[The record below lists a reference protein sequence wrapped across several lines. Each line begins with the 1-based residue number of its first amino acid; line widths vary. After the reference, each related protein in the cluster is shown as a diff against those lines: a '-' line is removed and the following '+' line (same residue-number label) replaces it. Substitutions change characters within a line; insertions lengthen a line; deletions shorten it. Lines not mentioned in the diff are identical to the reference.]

1 MDKELIFYLIFGL
14 IYLLSRVGKKKRKAK
29 TLQTPPPQQQSKPQA
44 RPVSTQPQSSAPPP
58 QQEEEPP
65 LSFEDILRELSG
77 EGRKKRQ
84 QPIEP
89 EPEPEPV
96 RTPPPPVK
104 KPLVS
109 QPAAQV
115 TEDTNRSMGERNTDA
130 ADLWGA
136 YKTERKDEK
145 RNTEAADL
153 WGAYKTGCIKE
164 PILTTAEQLEKE
176 QNPST
181 KFEKYDVVAQVNPL
195 TAEIREMLEDPED
208 IRKAIVLA
216 EILQRKY

>member
-1 MDKELIFYLIFGL
+1 
-14 IYLLSRVGKKKRKAK
+14 LLSRIGKKKKKRGI
-29 TLQTPPPQQQSKPQA
+29 PPAPAPQQQPKPQSQ
-44 RPVSTQPQSSAPPP
+44 PVATQPQSSTP
-58 QQEEEPP
+58 QQEEEQEAP

-84 QPIEP
+84 QPV

-96 RTPPPPVK
+96 RIPPPPMK

-109 QPAAQV
+109 EPAAQ
-115 TEDTNRSMGERNTDA
+115 TPEDTNRSMDKRNTDA

-136 YKTERKDEK
+136 YKNETKEVD

-153 WGAYKTGCIKE
+153 WGAYKEGRKKE
-164 PILTTAEQLEKE
+164 HKLTAAEQKDKE
-176 QNPST
+176 EHRSI
-181 KFEKYDVVAQVNPL
+181 KFDEYNVVATENPL
-195 TAEIREMLEDPED
+195 TSQIRDMLEDPED
-208 IRKAIVLA
+208 VRKAIVLA

>member
-14 IYLLSRVGKKKRKAK
+14 IYLLSRIGKKKKKRGA
-29 TLQTPPPQQQSKPQA
+29 PPPSPPKQQPRPQSQ
-44 RPVSTQPQSSAPPP
+44 PVATQPQSSAP
-58 QQEEEPP
+58 QQEEQEAP

-84 QPIEP
+84 QPVEP
-89 EPEPEPV
+89 DPEPEPV
-96 RTPPPPVK
+96 RIPPPPVK

-109 QPAAQV
+109 PPSAQ
-115 TEDTNRSMGERNTDA
+115 TSEDTNRSMGERNTDA

-136 YKTERKDEK
+136 YKTEKKGGD

-153 WGAYKTGCIKE
+153 WGAYKEGRKKE
-164 PILTTAEQLEKE
+164 HKLTAAEQKDKE
-176 QNPST
+176 EHRSI
-181 KFEKYDVVAQVNPL
+181 KFDEYNVTAKVNPL

-208 IRKAIVLA
+208 VRKAIVIA

>member
-14 IYLLSRVGKKKRKAK
+14 IYLLSRIGKKKKKRGV
-29 TLQTPPPQQQSKPQA
+29 PPAPAPQQQPKPQSQ
-44 RPVSTQPQSSAPPP
+44 PVATQPQSSTP
-58 QQEEEPP
+58 QQEEQEAP

-84 QPIEP
+84 QPV

-96 RTPPPPVK
+96 RIPPPVK

-109 QPAAQV
+109 RPAAQAS
-115 TEDTNRSMGERNTDA
+115 EDTNRSMGERNTDA

-136 YKTERKDEK
+136 YKTEEETE

-153 WGAYKTGCIKE
+153 WGAYKKGRKE
-164 PILTTAEQLEKE
+164 EHKLSAAEQKEKE
-176 QNPST
+176 EHRSI
-181 KFEKYDVVAQVNPL
+181 KFDEYKVVTRENPL
-195 TAEIREMLEDPED
+195 TVEIREMLQDPED
-208 IRKAIVLA
+208 VRKAIVLS
-216 EILQRKY
+216 EILNRKY